1 VVWSDVTHFIERR
14 ERPELR
20 SSVLVHD
27 RLRSRRS
34 PDLADLADGPPT
46 AAGLAQLLAD
56 NEYVNGKDRR
66 VPDAQILDAML
77 ADIRAKTL
85 AELQLQVTKGRI
97 QFLPGCELRVL
108 PDPAEYTM
116 GKLLPTPFSSTTE
129 AGAASA

>member
-1 VVWSDVTHFIERR
+1 MVSSDVTHFIERR

-20 SSVLVHD
+20 SSFLVHD

-34 PDLADLADGPPT
+34 PDLADSPPT
-46 AAGLAQLLAD
+46 ATSLALLLAD

-77 ADIRAKTL
+77 ADVRAKIL

-97 QFLPGCELRVL
+97 QFLPGWEHRVL
-108 PDPAEYTM
+108 PDPAEYTV
-116 GKLLPTPFSSTTE
+116 GKLLPTPFSSVTE
-129 AGAASA
+129 AGASSA